1 MWWKLLWCMIFK
13 YPSLIL
19 FHRNEGVDHWYW
31 KPWPGIVYHENCAV
45 FTFWQFLADC
55 SWSVKINNQCEIL
68 GQNTPT
74 HACEI
79 LRRLNMKGAQKLV
92 QSNFWCSLHI
102 RYRNSVMWVCMYFA
116 RLANRSTKI
125 RDYSQCTCSAAWTS
139 EKLPPSRPPSPAKRK
154 PCIAAAHALMTVG
167 QHHDLYT

>member
-1 MWWKLLWCMIFK
+1 MKIAVVHDIQISILNSLSQKWRSW
-13 YPSLIL
+13 SLIL
-19 FHRNEGVDHWYW
+19 ETLTRYRVSWKLCGFH
-31 KPWPGIVYHENCAV
+31 
-45 FTFWQFLADC
+45 FLADC
-55 SWSVKINNQCEIL
+55 SCSVKINNQCEIL
-68 GQNTPT
+68 VQNTPT

-79 LRRLNMKGAQKLV
+79 LRRLDMKGAQKLV

-102 RYRNSVMWVCMYFA
+102 GYWNFMWVCMYFA

-167 QHHDLYT
+167 QYHDLYT